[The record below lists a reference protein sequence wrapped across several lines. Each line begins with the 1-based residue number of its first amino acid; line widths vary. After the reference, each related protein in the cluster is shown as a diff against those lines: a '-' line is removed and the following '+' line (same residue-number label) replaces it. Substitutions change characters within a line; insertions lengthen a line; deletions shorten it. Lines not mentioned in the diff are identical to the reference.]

1 MRLTF
6 PAAEIFGLDYSNILE
21 LAAILVMACTL
32 IVILDFIVIRRSDRR
47 ACVRSMAKIDQ
58 MTGDEFEECCA
69 AHFRRL
75 GYKAKITGARGGGDY
90 GVDII
95 LKKNGVVTA
104 VQAKRYKNN
113 VGISAVQQIVAG
125 KAKYGAN
132 DALVVTNSHF
142 TQAARE
148 LARVN
153 DVVLWDREAIK
164 EVFDAR

>member
-1 MRLTF
+1 MKQVF
-6 PAAEIFGLDYSNILE
+6 PAVEWLAFSDSDVME
-21 LAAILVMACTL
+21 LSLILVIACTL
-32 IVILDFIVIRRSDRR
+32 IVILDLMVIRRNDRR
-47 ACVRSMAKIDQ
+47 ACVRSLAKIDQ

-75 GYKAKITGARGGGDY
+75 GYKAKVTGARGGGDY

-95 LKKNGVVTA
+95 LKKNGIVTA

-125 KAKYGAN
+125 KAKYGAD

-164 EVFDAR
+164 EVFDAK